1 MKKSVIC
8 LGVSTLDQI
17 FQVPILPKPPAK
29 LRADAFVVTGGGMAS
44 NGAVA
49 VQRLGGQAQYWGR
62 VGDDLTGEQVL
73 GLMAQEGVDI
83 QNVRKLSGA
92 KTKVAAILIDEDGER
107 LIISSP
113 VQGYPSDVS
122 WLPLSEVAKADAVLA
137 DTRWL
142 TGARALFEAAHQH
155 NKPSVFDAD
164 GGVADA
170 VLSIA
175 QHATHPV
182 FSETMLAELDM
193 GEPEEALPRAFGGYN
208 EVVGVTLGGKG
219 ALWWNGKELSSCPAP
234 KVKAIDTLAA
244 GDTFHGALAQ
254 ALAERQDI
262 AAAMRFATYAAA
274 LKCTKFGGRAGIP
287 TRQELDAFLSA

>member
-1 MKKSVIC
+1 MKKQVIC

-17 FQVPILPKPPAK
+17 FQVPRLPKPPAK
-29 LRADAFVVTGGGMAS
+29 LKADAFIVTGGGMAA
-44 NGAVA
+44 NAAVA

-73 GLMAQEGVDI
+73 GLLDLEGVDR
-83 QNVRKLSGA
+83 QQVRKLSGA
-92 KTKVAAILIDEDGER
+92 KTKVAAILIDEAGER

-122 WLPLSEVAKADAVLA
+122 WLPMADVAKVDAVLA

-142 TGARALFEAAHQH
+142 TGARAIFEAAHQH

-182 FSETMLAELDM
+182 FSETMLAELAM
-193 GEPEEALPRAFGGYN
+193 GPPEEALPRAFGGYN
-208 EVVGVTLGGKG
+208 QIIGVTLGGEG
-219 ALWWNGKELSSCPAP
+219 AVWFDGKSIKRCPAP
-234 KVKAIDTLAA
+234 KINVVDTLAA
-244 GDTFHGALAQ
+244 GDTFHGALAL
-254 ALAERQDI
+254 ALAEQQPI
-262 AAAMRFATYAAA
+262 AHAMRFATYAAA
-274 LKCTKFGGRAGIP
+274 LKCTVFGGRVGIP
-287 TRQELDAFLSA
+287 TRAQLDSFLA